1 MQVDLRK
8 NAENDIRK
16 LRAINK
22 PAAAAVMVALEQIE
36 ADPKAIDKLTTH
48 GDDPEVGKN
57 DPVRLGIKRWETAKG
72 PGAPQLWRF
81 RIFDT
86 PATVYRV
93 VYGYH
98 WQTRQICILA
108 VVHKDE
114 FDYDNL
120 DSDIAKRIL
129 DDWRTI

>member
-1 MQVDLRK
+1 MRIDLRK
-8 NAENDIRK
+8 NAENDIRQ
-16 LRAINK
+16 LRATNI

-48 GDDPEVGKN
+48 GDDPEVGKA
-57 DPVRLGIKRWETAKG
+57 DPVRLGIKRWETAKRH
-72 PGAPQLWRF
+72 GAPLWRF

-98 WQTRQICILA
+98 WQTKQICILA
-108 VVHKDE
+108 VVHKEE

-120 DSDIAKRIL
+120 DSEIAKRIL
-129 DDWRTI
+129 DDWRAI

>member
-1 MQVDLRK
+1 MQIDLRK
-8 NAENDIRK
+8 NAEDDIRK

-48 GDDPEVGKN
+48 GDDPAVGKD
-57 DPVRLGIKRWETAKG
+57 DPVRLGIKRWETAK
-72 PGAPQLWRF
+72 QRSVLLWRF

-108 VVHKDE
+108 VVHKEE

-129 DDWRTI
+129 DDWRAI

>member
-1 MQVDLRK
+1 MHVYLQR
-8 NAENDIRK
+8 NAEDDIRK
-16 LRAINK
+16 LRAINM
-22 PAAAAVMVALEQIE
+22 PAAAAVVVALEQIE

-57 DPVRLGIKRWETAKG
+57 DPVRLGIKRWETAKRHSVL
-72 PGAPQLWRF
+72 LWRF

-98 WQTRQICILA
+98 WQTKQICILA
-108 VVHKDE
+108 VVHKEE

-129 DDWRTI
+129 GDWRAI

>member
-1 MQVDLRK
+1 MHVYLQR
-8 NAENDIRK
+8 NAEDDIRK
-16 LRAINK
+16 LRAINM

-57 DPVRLGIKRWETAKG
+57 DRVRLGIKRWETAKRHSVL
-72 PGAPQLWRF
+72 LWRF

-98 WQTRQICILA
+98 WQTKQICILA
-108 VVHKDE
+108 VVHKEE

-129 DDWRTI
+129 GDWRAI

>member
-1 MQVDLRK
+1 MHVDLRK
-8 NAENDIRK
+8 NAEDDLRK
-16 LRAINK
+16 LRATNM

-48 GDDPEVGKN
+48 GDDPTVGKD
-57 DPVRLGIKRWETAKG
+57 DPVRLGIKRWETAKRLSVL
-72 PGAPQLWRF
+72 LWRF

-98 WQTRQICILA
+98 WQTKQICILA
-108 VVHKDE
+108 VVQKE
-114 FDYDNL
+114 AFDYDNL
-120 DSDIAKRIL
+120 ESDIAKRIL
-129 DDWRTI
+129 DDWRAI

>member
-1 MQVDLRK
+1 MRVDLRK
-8 NAENDIRK
+8 NAEEDIRK
-16 LRAINK
+16 LRASNMH
-22 PAAAAVMVALEQIE
+22 AAAAVMVALEQIE

-48 GDDPEVGKN
+48 GDDPKVGKD
-57 DPVRLGIKRWETAKG
+57 DPVRLGIKRWETAKRHSF
-72 PGAPQLWRF
+72 PLWRF

-98 WQTRQICILA
+98 WQTKQICILA
-108 VVHKDE
+108 VVHKEE

-120 DSDIAKRIL
+120 DTDIAKRIL
-129 DDWRTI
+129 DDWRAI

>member
-1 MQVDLRK
+1 MHVYLQR
-8 NAENDIRK
+8 NAEDDIRK
-16 LRAINK
+16 LRAINM

-57 DPVRLGIKRWETAKG
+57 DPVRLGIKRWETAKRHSVL
-72 PGAPQLWRF
+72 LWRF

-98 WQTRQICILA
+98 WQTKQICILA
-108 VVHKDE
+108 VVHKEE

-129 DDWRTI
+129 GDWRAI

>member
-8 NAENDIRK
+8 NAEEDIRK
-16 LRAINK
+16 LLITNK

-36 ADPKAIDKLTTH
+36 ADPKAFDKLTTH
-48 GDDPEVGKN
+48 GDDPAVGKN
-57 DPVRLGIKRWETAKG
+57 DPVRLGIKRWETAKRNSIF
-72 PGAPQLWRF
+72 LWRF

-98 WQTRQICILA
+98 WQTKQICILA
-108 VVHKDE
+108 VIHKEE

-129 DDWRTI
+129 DDWRAI

>member
-1 MQVDLRK
+1 MHVDLQK
-8 NAENDIRK
+8 NAEDDIRK
-16 LRAINK
+16 LWAINK

-57 DPVRLGIKRWETAKG
+57 SPVRLGIKRWETAKRHSVL
-72 PGAPQLWRF
+72 LWRF

-98 WQTRQICILA
+98 WQTKQICILA
-108 VVHKDE
+108 VVHKEE

-129 DDWRTI
+129 GDWHAI

>member
-1 MQVDLRK
+1 MTVDLRK
-8 NAENDIRK
+8 NAEDDIRK
-16 LRAINK
+16 LRTTNK

-48 GDDPEVGKN
+48 GDDPDVGKD
-57 DPVRLGIKRWETAKG
+57 DPVRLGIKRWETAKRHSVL
-72 PGAPQLWRF
+72 LWRF

-98 WQTRQICILA
+98 WQTKQICILA
-108 VVHKDE
+108 VIHKEE

-129 DDWRTI
+129 DDWRAI